1 MSKTETVLFLV
12 GGLLMVV
19 GAGCFAFMWQRSI
32 ACWVFMVGAV
42 LFTVMQAMQTYSGQ
56 SLVIRRLKRIQALAG
71 IFFIIAAILMV
82 DADRHFLLPLFT
94 GKAGYINYI
103 TYIYNKWVVVLLI
116 AAVLEVY
123 TTHRLSSELAK
134 EKKA

>member
-82 DADRHFLLPLFT
+82 DADRHFLLPSLRARPDT
-94 GKAGYINYI
+94 STI
-103 TYIYNKWVVVLLI
+103 LLI
-116 AAVLEVY
+116 YIINGWLFC
-123 TTHRLSSELAK
+123 
-134 EKKA
+134 